1 MRTTWTSMGIWQPP
15 IPSLCTFLALPWCD
29 DFSIRNSSQDWGRH
43 THGFHLPSDVAKSW
57 KTLEQFYHQIATV
70 FRFSF
75 EQDHLSSFHEPSLS
89 SLATSKLMEPC
100 LPKRTW
106 FILNGFNFW
115 WILRLLV
122 LVLHEVSW
130 YVKEKLQ
137 ERLNI
142 YTNAIARVHV
152 MSRDV
157 PHLNKQ
163 KCSTATLRKYIIK
176 PQLPHML

>member
-1 MRTTWTSMGIWQPP
+1 MRTTWTSMGTWQPP

-29 DFSIRNSSQDWGRH
+29 DFSIRNSSRDWGRH
-43 THGFHLPSDVAKSW
+43 THGFHLPSDFANW
-57 KTLEQFYHQIATV
+57 KTLEQSYHQIATV

-75 EQDHLSSFHEPSLS
+75 EQDHLSLFHKPSLP

-122 LVLHEVSW
+122 LVLHEASW
-130 YVKEKLQ
+130 YDYQRFPMSMDTSGSYFIEG
-137 ERLNI
+137 EGPNM
-142 YTNAIARVHV
+142 V
-152 MSRDV
+152 MLGCSASRCTTSLSLI
-157 PHLNKQ
+157 P
-163 KCSTATLRKYIIK
+163 I
-176 PQLPHML
+176 P